1 MHQIAL
7 NVTVG
12 GCALGGTKTPGS
24 PHLRGRRLEQGEKH
38 SVSTWLV
45 TISAC
50 VELVLSLG
58 FAGIRQFAHEK
69 TNAIR
74 SHEFISG
81 YFHFV
86 CAQGHSKCDWVPV
99 LVAHRTSLSARGRII
114 ASERAERNS
123 GGNKAGNEWCMY
135 AACAPGA
142 GAAWLPPQ
150 APCRPRDRRQS
161 MHTPA
166 FLELT
171 KHALL
176 VALPGTFARV
186 RYTLAAGPW
195 AAFRFQ
201 EKRTCKTRFRT

>member
-1 MHQIAL
+1 MS
-7 NVTVG
+7 
-12 GCALGGTKTPGS
+12 K
-24 PHLRGRRLEQGEKH
+24 EKKPC
-38 SVSTWLV
+38 VPTWLV

-74 SHEFISG
+74 SHEFTSG
-81 YFHFV
+81 CFHFV

-99 LVAHRTSLSARGRII
+99 LVAHRTSRFARGRII
-114 ASERAERNS
+114 VSERAERNS
-123 GGNKAGNEWCMY
+123 EGNKAGNEWCMY

-171 KHALL
+171 KHALI
-176 VALPGTFARV
+176 VAVSGTFARV
-186 RYTLAAGPW
+186 RYNLAAGPG

-201 EKRTCKTRFRT
+201 EKRTCKTRFRV

>member
-1 MHQIAL
+1 MS
-7 NVTVG
+7 
-12 GCALGGTKTPGS
+12 K
-24 PHLRGRRLEQGEKH
+24 EKKH
-38 SVSTWLV
+38 CVSTWLV

-81 YFHFV
+81 CFHFA

-99 LVAHRTSLSARGRII
+99 LVAHRTSRSARGRII
-114 ASERAERNS
+114 VSERAERNS

-171 KHALL
+171 EHALL

>member
-1 MHQIAL
+1 MS
-7 NVTVG
+7 
-12 GCALGGTKTPGS
+12 K
-24 PHLRGRRLEQGEKH
+24 EKKH
-38 SVSTWLV
+38 CVSTWLV

-58 FAGIRQFAHEK
+58 FAGIRQLAHEK

-81 YFHFV
+81 CFHLV
-86 CAQGHSKCDWVPV
+86 CAQGPSKCDWVPV
-99 LVAHRTSLSARGRII
+99 LVAHRTSRPARGRII
-114 ASERAERNS
+114 VSERAERNP
-123 GGNKAGNEWCMY
+123 GGNNAGNEWCMY

-171 KHALL
+171 KHALF
-176 VALPGTFARV
+176 VALPGHLRQSAIHSGG
-186 RYTLAAGPW
+186 GPLGSVSVSG
-195 AAFRFQ
+195 
-201 EKRTCKTRFRT
+201 KTNL